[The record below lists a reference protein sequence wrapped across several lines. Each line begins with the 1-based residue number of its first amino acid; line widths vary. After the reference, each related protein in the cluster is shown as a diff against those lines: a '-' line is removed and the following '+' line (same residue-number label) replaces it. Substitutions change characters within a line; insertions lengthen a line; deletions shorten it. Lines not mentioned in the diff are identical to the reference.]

1 METPERR
8 LDFALDTTLKEPI
21 AYAQLL
27 AGAKHAR
34 AIHPRADQIIAG
46 EEWIRAEMPAESL
59 LALGDDALF
68 DRPLDP
74 RREPL
79 RQTLLGD
86 RRLITKSHHAAAD
99 LTSALLFLRAQLDRS
114 ITAKPLQL
122 RTHPHPVRKS
132 RFAQAGPS
140 ARLWTRRRRPS
151 GERRVRAFDVDARLR
166 AAIGEGFTY
175 NDLLGTAALTMLR
188 RFQEAHRADSARL
201 SLWFPV
207 NVRVDPWEGF
217 GNGSSRIRIYGR
229 HLVGPLLDRARG
241 FREQVRWSKEHG
253 EWAVPEKHPLL
264 QLPASMRRPVLRAY
278 LRRPWVDMGTMLFSH
293 LERLAPAGELPI
305 ERIEIQCNL
314 DRTHAAGIAGVTLG
328 DRTQMSLTY
337 DPALLETEDVDLLI
351 SFYQETI
358 EEARRELERC
368 AA

>member
-8 LDFALDTTLKEPI
+8 LDFALDVTLKEPI
-21 AYAQLL
+21 AHERLL
-27 AGAKHAR
+27 AGARHAR
-34 AIHPRADQIIAG
+34 ELHPRADQIIAG
-46 EEWIRAEMPAESL
+46 EEWTAAKMPAESL
-59 LALGDDALF
+59 LTAGDEALF
-68 DRPLDP
+68 DRAFDP
-74 RREPL
+74 RREPQ

-86 RRLITKSHHAAAD
+86 RLITKSHHAAAD
-99 LTSALLFLRAQLDRS
+99 LMSALLFLRAQLDRAT
-114 ITAKPLQL
+114 TAKPLQL

-140 ARLWTRRRRPS
+140 TRLWTRHRQPS
-151 GERRVRAFDVDARLR
+151 GERRVRTFEVDARLR

-175 NDLLGTAALTMLR
+175 NDLLGTAALTMLY
-188 RFQEAHRADSARL
+188 RFQEAHRADVAHL

-229 HLVGPLLDRARG
+229 HLAGPLLDRARR

-293 LERLAPAGELPI
+293 LERLAPEGELPI
-305 ERIEIQCNL
+305 ERIAIQCNL

-328 DRTQMSLTY
+328 DRTQMSMTY
-337 DPALLETEDVDLLI
+337 DPALLEAEDVDLLI
-351 SFYQETI
+351 SFFQETM